1 MFGLWPRKGTVAVG
15 SDGDLVIW
23 DPEKEVTL
31 STKTMHMRV
40 DYNPYEGRKVK
51 GAPAVVLSRGDVI
64 VDHGEF
70 KGRQGRGPVRE
81 APAGTAARTV
91 ANRQED
97 GHATPGTR
105 LSPSLRRARVSC
117 CSGRRWRRPR

>member
-31 STKTMHMRV
+31 SARTLHMRV
-40 DYNPYEGRKVK
+40 DYNPYEGRVIK

-70 KGRQGRGPVRE
+70 KGRPGRGQFVKRQPGR
-81 APAGTAARTV
+81 PLV
-91 ANRQED
+91 A
-97 GHATPGTR
+97 
-105 LSPSLRRARVSC
+105 
-117 CSGRRWRRPR
+117 